1 MGQDV
6 IVSDA
11 ARQPEPLMA
20 VGDPTRPAIRR
31 AVFRSMVT
39 AAVFFLLT
47 GPVKQI
53 KPLYNHAPW
62 LNDPFDTVVSFMMFF
77 VPFVTFLCA
86 VRVWLCRTHEPL
98 PLGRV
103 RDILR
108 ACRVVL
114 AAIAITALSEWISI
128 AIGENRSQWDAA
140 TALQVAF
147 LVIISLLAG
156 RAFFAL
162 HRLGGASGVA
172 MPSVGDA
179 SDWFDDAVVVARS
192 EIRWLGPL
200 RGLGLRLLAWLE
212 REPLAAVR
220 AHPVRVASLL
230 CVAFGTV
237 VGVNQ
242 GVAEGYDA
250 SSMLVAA
257 SLLACGMFALVVGTG
272 GYLGL
277 VRGVWRLQGARRR
290 ALDATV
296 VTCFGVIVAFAF
308 RYHLWWVAGSTNAVA
323 GNRQLLA
330 ILATFAG
337 PIFGATFVFE
347 TITGRHAASRD
358 GAGEN

>member
-114 AAIAITALSEWISI
+114 AAIAITAERVDQYCHWGEPLTVGCGNSASGRLS
-128 AIGENRSQWDAA
+128 GHHQP
-140 TALQVAF
+140 
-147 LVIISLLAG
+147 AG
-156 RAFFAL
+156 R
-162 HRLGGASGVA
+162 
-172 MPSVGDA
+172 
-179 SDWFDDAVVVARS
+179 
-192 EIRWLGPL
+192 
-200 RGLGLRLLAWLE
+200 
-212 REPLAAVR
+212 
-220 AHPVRVASLL
+220 
-230 CVAFGTV
+230 
-237 VGVNQ
+237 
-242 GVAEGYDA
+242 
-250 SSMLVAA
+250 
-257 SLLACGMFALVVGTG
+257 
-272 GYLGL
+272 
-277 VRGVWRLQGARRR
+277 
-290 ALDATV
+290 
-296 VTCFGVIVAFAF
+296 
-308 RYHLWWVAGSTNAVA
+308 
-323 GNRQLLA
+323 
-330 ILATFAG
+330 
-337 PIFGATFVFE
+337 
-347 TITGRHAASRD
+347 
-358 GAGEN
+358 